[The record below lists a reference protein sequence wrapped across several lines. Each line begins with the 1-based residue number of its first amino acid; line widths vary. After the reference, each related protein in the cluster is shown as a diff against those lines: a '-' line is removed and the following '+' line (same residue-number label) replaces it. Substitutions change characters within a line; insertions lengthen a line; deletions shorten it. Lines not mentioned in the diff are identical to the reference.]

1 MQLIRSFQKLS
12 SFLLT
17 GNDVG
22 STSSISPPVIKPR
35 TTTLKTP
42 NSHHFDGLEG
52 GGSSSFIK
60 IQGND
65 HHDIRI
71 SDDDASCYSG
81 MLTSELKTSVTNLE
95 ASDYIRRFHE
105 RNKHESVSLVLPPP
119 PPPPPHTHHVFD
131 KADFSG
137 RDY

>member
-17 GNDVG
+17 GNDVR
-22 STSSISPPVIKPR
+22 STSSPSPPVIKPG

-42 NSHHFDGLEG
+42 NSRHFHGLEG

-65 HHDIRI
+65 HRDIRI
-71 SDDDASCYSG
+71 SDDDDASWCSG

-105 RNKHESVSLVLPPP
+105 RNKHEYV
-119 PPPPPHTHHVFD
+119 
-131 KADFSG
+131 
-137 RDY
+137 